1 MQALLSLCLAMHGPC
16 PPMEMALVRVPG
28 LIVPARQLAPQSHG
42 AHRRL
47 SAHPIATITASPLE
61 ATAVEQPESVVQLL
75 TTSPELMPD
84 VLGTTEKQSRG
95 VWAALRQG
103 LDPLLDPVA
112 ESPVGLQLNSRH
124 VSTRTQRELRA
135 ACAPLRAGNVTAES
149 RSDSAG
155 TQKLLLELHD
165 GLAVE
170 CVLIPMGRHTSVCV
184 SSQAPTRSLE
194 RPAALCGPRCNP
206 TCLQTATLCAPG
218 GLRARLPL
226 LQHGHD
232 GARAQS
238 RRARDRAPGYHVIRT
253 L

>member
-1 MQALLSLCLAMHGPC
+1 MQALLCLAM
-16 PPMEMALVRVPG
+16 ALVPG

-42 AHRRL
+42 AHGAR

-61 ATAVEQPESVVQLL
+61 ATAVEQPEATAVQLL
-75 TTSPELMPD
+75 TTSPELMPA
-84 VLGTTEKQSRG
+84 VLGTTEKQSKG

-103 LDPLLDPVA
+103 LDPLVDPVA

-184 SSQAPTRSLE
+184 SSQVR
-194 RPAALCGPRCNP
+194 
-206 TCLQTATLCAPG
+206 
-218 GLRARLPL
+218 
-226 LQHGHD
+226 
-232 GARAQS
+232 
-238 RRARDRAPGYHVIRT
+238 
-253 L
+253 

>member
-1 MQALLSLCLAMHGPC
+1 MQALLCLAM
-16 PPMEMALVRVPG
+16 ALVPG

-42 AHRRL
+42 AR

-61 ATAVEQPESVVQLL
+61 ATAVEQPEATAVQLL
-75 TTSPELMPD
+75 TTSPELMPA
-84 VLGTTEKQSRG
+84 VLGTTEKQSKG

-103 LDPLLDPVA
+103 LDPLVDPVA
-112 ESPVGLQLNSRH
+112 ESPIGLQLNSRH

-184 SSQAPTRSLE
+184 SSQVR
-194 RPAALCGPRCNP
+194 
-206 TCLQTATLCAPG
+206 
-218 GLRARLPL
+218 
-226 LQHGHD
+226 
-232 GARAQS
+232 
-238 RRARDRAPGYHVIRT
+238 
-253 L
+253 